1 MGHDTRRSRR
11 ICASIAPR
19 SASGDRSRKPTCPFN
34 CFAGWFEEYADKAP
48 PEVVAAWLKWA
59 RRAHESDGGRREE
72 ARELADGATDE
83 QLGDPRSAGAR
94 AISKIFRPERGGK
107 KGRRGLRASSR
118 AFLSTRAG
126 GRLARGNLHLSGA
139 CLRTAALQETRSGRT
154 GPLLGTRRGHT
165 R

>member
-59 RRAHESDGGRREE
+59 RRAQESDDARREQFHNAADRIFGDGRPNPDGRLYRF
-72 ARELADGATDE
+72 AR
-83 QLGDPRSAGAR
+83 
-94 AISKIFRPERGGK
+94 KIFRRGG
-107 KGRRGLRASSR
+107 G
-118 AFLSTRAG
+118 
-126 GRLARGNLHLSGA
+126 
-139 CLRTAALQETRSGRT
+139 
-154 GPLLGTRRGHT
+154 
-165 R
+165 